1 MYDVYTI
8 HMLGICGY
16 SFENQ
21 MYNVYVL
28 NHSLDAAHSPG
39 SLSSVQDKT
48 HTLDGKRRVYWPA
61 HSLDSLVGYLGKV
74 RESKFT

>member
-1 MYDVYTI
+1 
-8 HMLGICGY
+8 MLGICGY

-28 NHSLDAAHSPG
+28 NHSLDAAHSRG

-48 HTLDGKRRVYWPA
+48 HTLDGLQSAWDKRRAYWPA

-74 RESKFT
+74 RESKII